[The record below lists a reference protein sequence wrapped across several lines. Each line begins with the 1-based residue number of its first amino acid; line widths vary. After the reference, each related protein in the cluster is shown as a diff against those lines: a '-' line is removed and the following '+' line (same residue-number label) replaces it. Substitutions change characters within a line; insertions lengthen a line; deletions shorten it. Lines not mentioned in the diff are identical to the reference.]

1 MMYYCGSRRS
11 NIVRKLIGVR
21 AELTH
26 GYMLSKQNKLGQVQ
40 LQLLALTLVIPM
52 WGLWVH
58 SQYGGDLLGPLVAIG
73 LSSVA
78 GILAID
84 KVAKATGIQRLSV
97 VGWLY
102 ILKITVVLFFVF
114 QYWLPFVNQHV
125 NYGFDPQRYYVESLQ
140 LLNNGFNPV
149 AICAQC
155 DIESLRN
162 VGVRYYY
169 AAQMFVFG
177 ANPIGPAM
185 VNTFVS
191 LMAALLVTTVFSHIT
206 SQKRHIPLLLGLLII
221 IPETVWFDSI
231 TGREAIVTASLVFII
246 LGMSSLLLGFMNRG
260 ISRWWL
266 SVVPFAI
273 VALVLVRPVMLVAAI
288 ASIAL
293 ISILVAVSMKR
304 FLKASLLIGVL
315 GAFAVGVPALTTAL
329 GSSMNELTFTYG
341 SYLGS
346 VTSGATS
353 TSQLWTASSIGR
365 LFVPTNIFESILY
378 IPIRMIAH
386 LLAPLPNINI
396 FWGTPL
402 YIQHLVAVVSASL
415 YLGIMPKVFSS
426 AYYAIRYV
434 EYRGFLLM
442 LLPLFVILV
451 GVSWGQPFIHERYRI
466 MVIPFLISSALLP
479 GPKGSLTT
487 VVGFLW
493 YGFLLMGSILYVGYK
508 LF

>member
-185 VNTFVS
+185 VKTYVS
-191 LMAALLVTTVFSHIT
+191 LMAAV
-206 SQKRHIPLLLGLLII
+206 
-221 IPETVWFDSI
+221 
-231 TGREAIVTASLVFII
+231 
-246 LGMSSLLLGFMNRG
+246 
-260 ISRWWL
+260 
-266 SVVPFAI
+266 
-273 VALVLVRPVMLVAAI
+273 
-288 ASIAL
+288 
-293 ISILVAVSMKR
+293 
-304 FLKASLLIGVL
+304 
-315 GAFAVGVPALTTAL
+315 
-329 GSSMNELTFTYG
+329 
-341 SYLGS
+341 
-346 VTSGATS
+346 
-353 TSQLWTASSIGR
+353 
-365 LFVPTNIFESILY
+365 
-378 IPIRMIAH
+378 
-386 LLAPLPNINI
+386 
-396 FWGTPL
+396 
-402 YIQHLVAVVSASL
+402 
-415 YLGIMPKVFSS
+415 
-426 AYYAIRYV
+426 
-434 EYRGFLLM
+434 
-442 LLPLFVILV
+442 
-451 GVSWGQPFIHERYRI
+451 
-466 MVIPFLISSALLP
+466 
-479 GPKGSLTT
+479 
-487 VVGFLW
+487 
-493 YGFLLMGSILYVGYK
+493 
-508 LF
+508 